1 MLWGG
6 VTGYDMDDD
15 FEALIADI
23 ERKKHEEERKIYS
36 ERTLK
41 EAYNPRNVG
50 KLAEPSGSARVTG
63 PCGDTMQID
72 IRVEAGRICDCKF
85 ITDGCGASI
94 ACGSVV
100 TGLAKGKRI
109 EEALEITAKDV
120 LKLLGGLPSEN
131 VHCATLAVNT
141 LRAAVSDYQCRSQKG
156 SE

>member
-1 MLWGG
+1 MFVW
-6 VTGYDMDDD
+6 VTRYDMDDD

-100 TGLAKGKRI
+100 TELAKGKRI

-141 LRAAVSDYQCRSQKG
+141 LRAAINDYQCRSQKG